1 MEASVGSLT
10 DCAICMEELNNP
22 KFLPCHHTMCLNCVE
37 HICSSHSGRKVPCPF
52 CRSLFNAPAASLPTN
67 NYAEELVRLTREA
80 KEAENRMEMV
90 RDELEAVKTQL
101 AEADQARQ
109 EAVDEKRRLDTTL
122 TKTRTKLT
130 AVERHSSQTEQQLE
144 SKRKELQQSLTAA
157 ESRESCLRDQLWEA
171 VERFND
177 AECQRQVSSI
187 EAKACQKAKID
198 AEASLAKE
206 KLSGQNLR
214 QQLEQMEREASEQLK
229 DAERRH
235 ETAKAEAEACQK
247 AKSDVEAS
255 LAKEK
260 QSCQNLRQKLE
271 QMEREASKQLK
282 DAERK
287 HETAKTNAED
297 CQKAKSDV
305 EASLTKEKQSCQ
317 NLRQK
322 LEQKEREASK
332 QLKDAERRHETAK
345 TKAEACQK
353 AKSDVEASLE
363 KEKQS
368 CRNLRQQLEQMQLE
382 ASEQLKDAERRHE
395 RAKTEAEA
403 CQKAK
408 SDIEASLAK
417 EKQSCQNLRQQLEQM
432 QVKSSKQLKDAER
445 RHERAKTEIEAC
457 QKAKNGV
464 KVSLAK
470 TKHSCRILQQQLQR
484 MQRETGERTE
494 MLETELGQSKQQV
507 INLNEQLAIERQK
520 LSQQTDYKKSHA
532 EGAPYVFAL
541 IE

>member
-235 ETAKAEAEACQK
+235 ETAK
-247 AKSDVEAS
+247 
-255 LAKEK
+255 
-260 QSCQNLRQKLE
+260 
-271 QMEREASKQLK
+271 
-282 DAERK
+282 
-287 HETAKTNAED
+287 
-297 CQKAKSDV
+297 
-305 EASLTKEKQSCQ
+305 
-317 NLRQK
+317 
-322 LEQKEREASK
+322 
-332 QLKDAERRHETAK
+332 